1 MGSKTSYE
9 ILDTDLTLEEQLG
22 WHLRGNHYPPAP
34 VEMIPVCRDV
44 ILWLAEGKDPN
55 QHFALPSP
63 STWRGESSAPAWA
76 IADGHHLYPWIE
88 DDSE

>member
-44 ILWLAEGKDPN
+44 ILWRCSNCKSNNVGVNLWCA
-55 QHFALPSP
+55 
-63 STWRGESSAPAWA
+63 AW
-76 IADGHHLYPWIE
+76 DF
-88 DDSE
+88 